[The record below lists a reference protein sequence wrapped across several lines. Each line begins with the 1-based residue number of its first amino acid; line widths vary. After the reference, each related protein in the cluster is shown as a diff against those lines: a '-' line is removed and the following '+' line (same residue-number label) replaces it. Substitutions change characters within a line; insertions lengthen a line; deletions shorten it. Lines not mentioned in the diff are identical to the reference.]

1 LLITRLTTPTQEPR
15 LVLNENQNIENINRP
30 TSSEANN
37 NFATPL
43 SVTQE
48 RTRRSNVKQETNEE
62 FTRITRSRSIRLGTT
77 SSSSS
82 SSRTD
87 QNILK
92 ITTPSINTQSVDSRR
107 SIKRV
112 TTLRR

>member
-1 LLITRLTTPTQEPR
+1 LTTPTQEPR
-15 LVLNENQNIENINRP
+15 LVLSENQNIENINRP

-48 RTRRSNVKQETNEE
+48 RTRRSNVKKETNEE

-82 SSRTD
+82 SRTD

-92 ITTPSINTQSVDSRR
+92 ITTPSINGQSVESRR
-107 SIKRV
+107 AIKRV

>member
-1 LLITRLTTPTQEPR
+1 LTTPTQEPR
-15 LVLNENQNIENINRP
+15 LVLSENQNIENINRP

-48 RTRRSNVKQETNEE
+48 RTRRSNVKKETNEE

-77 SSSSS
+77 SSS
-82 SSRTD
+82 RTD

-92 ITTPSINTQSVDSRR
+92 ITTPSINGQSVESRR
-107 SIKRV
+107 AIKRV